1 VRHNSQ
7 ALGSFWARLYHLF
20 GIPSEG
26 DKRDS
31 KHGLASR
38 DFAPEPATRTRP
50 RGIFGA
56 VLKGSPEHSGRNAA
70 SDCGGLGWSR
80 LPRSAQTLFNACTTS
95 PRVEGNTDNT
105 REATGSMP
113 MGTPDLQTC
122 FASHPREQTRFRVIR
137 LRTVTVGIFGYLFRR
152 ELERDRLI
160 ASILSLKL

>member
-31 KHGLASR
+31 KHGLASH
-38 DFAPEPATRTRP
+38 DFAPEPASRTRP

-56 VLKGSPEHSGRNAA
+56 VVIGSPEHSGRNAT

-80 LPRSAQTLFNACTTS
+80 LPRSAQTLFNGCAAF
-95 PRVEGNTDNT
+95 PRAEGNKDKT
-105 REATGSMP
+105 RG
-113 MGTPDLQTC
+113 
-122 FASHPREQTRFRVIR
+122 
-137 LRTVTVGIFGYLFRR
+137 VTSFM
-152 ELERDRLI
+152 
-160 ASILSLKL
+160 